1 VTAVAAPALASSLAR
16 VAAAVPWCSFRLGL
30 PPGEVIVD
38 AADPVALGGGHWIR
52 CADAL
57 TAPGFFTRWSQL
69 VSTRMAETYST
80 VPPVTP
86 AGYVM
91 GWYVGMFGQ
100 LGGMLFHQA
109 RRVPSLSPHNLAFTV
124 NPTHLRPVGVAL
136 LDGAFACLPGDR
148 DAASTQATP
157 LPDAATLAAVLRAEA
172 AGHGGRFVEAYRH
185 ASRFGP
191 HTLWGAVTDALDR
204 GVWHLAHERNDDAAG
219 AADAALVLPG
229 RVGPFTSG
237 STIHTLR
244 GASGTVHWT
253 RTRQS
258 CCFYYKLP
266 GVDTPCS
273 TCPRLTDP
281 QRARL
286 LDADN

>member
-1 VTAVAAPALASSLAR
+1 MTAVAAPSLASSLTR
-16 VAAAVPWCSFRLGL
+16 IDTAVPWCSFRLGL
-30 PPGEVIVD
+30 PPPGVVVD
-38 AADPVALGGGHWIR
+38 AGDPAALGGGFWIR

-57 TAPGFFTRWSQL
+57 DDPRFFTRWRQL
-69 VSTRMAETYST
+69 VSTRMAETYSS

-91 GWYVGMFGQ
+91 GWYAGMFGQ

-109 RRVPSLSPHNLAFTV
+109 RRVPSLAPENLAFTV
-124 NPTHLRPVGVAL
+124 SPTHLRPVEVAL
-136 LDGAFACLPGDR
+136 LDGSFGCLPDDR
-148 DAASTQATP
+148 DAGSPHATVVP
-157 LPDAATLAAVLRAEA
+157 DDAALAGVLRAEA
-172 AGHGGRFVEAYRH
+172 AEHGRRFVDSYRST
-185 ASRFGP
+185 SRFGR

-204 GVWHLAHERNDDAAG
+204 GLWHIARERGDDAAG
-219 AADAALVLPG
+219 AADAALVLPK
-229 RVGPFTSG
+229 RIGPFTSG

-244 GASGTVHWT
+244 GAGGVVHWT

-266 GVDTPCS
+266 GVDTPCV
-273 TCPRLTDP
+273 TCPRLDHR

-286 LDADN
+286 LDAEG